1 MNKDNV
7 KYVTFLPMSE
17 NDAQRCF
24 RDIVPE
30 DLDNF
35 ILTRQSQIKDEM
47 MEAKTIE
54 KLHYL
59 KGRYKGLGEFRDMI
73 AKFAKAKR
81 KEEKLRAYRSVAEVK
96 DKIKSQGGLIINKKQ
111 L

>member
-1 MNKDNV
+1 MEEDNV

-17 NDAQRCF
+17 SDAQRCF

-35 ILTRQSQIKDEM
+35 ILTRQALIKDEM

-54 KLHYL
+54 KIHYL
-59 KGRYKGLGEFRDMI
+59 RGRYKGLREFRDMI

-81 KEEKLRAYRSVAEVK
+81 KEENLKAYRNVAEIK
-96 DKIKSQGGLIINKKQ
+96 AKIKAQPGLKVN
-111 L
+111 